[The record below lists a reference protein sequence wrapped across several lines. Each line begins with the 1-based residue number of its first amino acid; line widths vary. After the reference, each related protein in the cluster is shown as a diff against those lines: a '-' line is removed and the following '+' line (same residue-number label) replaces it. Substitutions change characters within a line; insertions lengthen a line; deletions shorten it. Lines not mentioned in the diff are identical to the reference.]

1 MLSNLKTYVKK
12 YRDLSRR
19 SKLQLAW
26 DLFMVWVALVNL
38 HLILF
43 DLTYLWLRPTYYR
56 FVPVITRIYDPVK
69 GIEPHPLTQAY
80 LEEIEAARALVEANP
95 LSPKIP
101 RHVEELRT
109 LSFRILT
116 ENPFERSGQ
125 TYILD
130 RLKQEVADVTGM
142 KSHELERRENVHIAV
157 ERLWPYDPIALQVR
171 LDEEHPK
178 VRRAL
183 DVNYYREFNRRGR
196 LTDWFWLIDLPFL
209 ALFWVEFLVRWY
221 LALKRKTYAKW
232 FFFPMFNWY
241 DVLGLIPVVA
251 FRPFRLL
258 RVVSMYMRLRRSDLS
273 DVGDDIISRTVA
285 YFSNVITEEV
295 SDRVAIRILGELHEE
310 ILDGTHTR
318 IARATVEP
326 RRAEIERVLVN
337 QITQAITNEETLAR
351 LRELLELNLENAVD
365 ASDALHWVPLPDFIL
380 KPLVRFTGNVIVD
393 TALDTISATLESEEG
408 EQAVEQLATAAFDD
422 LFYGPGLAEIEKL
435 VKEISLNVIDHMKN
449 VVAVKK
455 WTLGDDAPTGYQPD
469 EIALLPEEA
478 EEQPE
483 AAEEQPEAGDEAEP
497 VA

>member
-1 MLSNLKTYVKK
+1 MSRLRTYLKK
-12 YRDLSRR
+12 YRDLDRR
-19 SKLQLAW
+19 SKLQFAW

-56 FVPVITRIYDPVK
+56 FIPVVTRIYDPVK

-80 LEEIEAARALVEANP
+80 LDEIDATRALVLEDP
-95 LSPKIP
+95 WSPKVSQ
-101 RHVEELRT
+101 HVEELRT

-125 TYILD
+125 THIFD
-130 RLKQEVADVTGM
+130 RLKQAVAETTGM
-142 KSHELERRENVHIAV
+142 DSHQLERRENVEVAV
-157 ERLWPYDPIALQVR
+157 ERLWPDDPNAVRVR
-171 LDEEHPK
+171 LEEDHPK
-178 VRRAL
+178 VHRAL

-209 ALFWVEFLVRWY
+209 TLFWVEFLVRWY

-241 DVLGLIPVVA
+241 DVLGLIPVMA

-258 RVVSMYMRLRRSDLS
+258 RAVSMYMRLRRSELS
-273 DVGDDIISRTVA
+273 DVGDDIISRTIA

-337 QITQAITNEETLAR
+337 QIRQAIANEKTLAQ
-351 LRELLELNLENAVD
+351 LRTLLQLNIDNAAD
-365 ASDALHWVPLPDFIL
+365 SSEALHWVPLPKFVL
-380 KPLVRFTGNVIVD
+380 KPLVNFTGEVIVD
-393 TALDTISATLESEEG
+393 TTLETIATTLESEEG
-408 EQAVEQLATAAFDD
+408 QEAVEQLASAAFDD
-422 LFYGPGLAEIEKL
+422 LFYGPGLVEIESL

-449 VVAVKK
+449 VVAIKK

-469 EIALLPEEA
+469 EEIALLPEEA
-478 EEQPE
+478 EERSD
-483 AAEEQPEAGDEAEP
+483 AEEKAESD
-497 VA
+497 A

>member
-1 MLSNLKTYVKK
+1 MLSNLKTYAQK

-19 SKLQLAW
+19 SKLRFLW

-56 FVPVITRIYDPVK
+56 LVPVVTRVYDPVK

-80 LEEIEAARALVEANP
+80 LEEMDAARALALDNP
-95 LSPKIP
+95 FSPELP

-125 TYILD
+125 THVFD
-130 RLKQEVADVTGM
+130 QLKQAVAEETGM
-142 KSHELERRENVHIAV
+142 DSHELERRESVAVAV
-157 ERLWPYDPIALQVR
+157 ERLWPEDPASLQAR
-171 LDEEHPK
+171 LEEEHPK
-178 VRRAL
+178 ARRAL
-183 DVNYYREFNRRGR
+183 DVNYYREFNRRGQ

-209 ALFWVEFLVRWY
+209 TLFWVEFLVRWY
-221 LALKRKTYAKW
+221 LALERKTYAKW

-241 DVLGLIPVVA
+241 DVLGLIPMTV

-258 RVVSMYMRLRRSDLS
+258 RAVSMYMRLRRSELS

-351 LRELLELNLENAVD
+351 VRELLELNLENAVD

-393 TALDTISATLESEEG
+393 SALDTMTTTLESEEG
-408 EQAVEQLATAAFDD
+408 QKAVEQLATAAFED
-422 LFYGPGLAEIEKL
+422 LFYGPGLAEIESL
-435 VKEISLNVIDHMKN
+435 VKEITLNVIDHMQN
-449 VVAVKK
+449 VVAIKK
-455 WTLGDDAPTGYQPD
+455 WTLGDEAPTGYQPD
-469 EIALLPEEA
+469 EETALLPAEA

-483 AAEEQPEAGDEAEP
+483 E
-497 VA
+497 

>member
-1 MLSNLKTYVKK
+1 MLSNLKTYVIK

-19 SKLQLAW
+19 SKLQFLW
-26 DLFMVWVALVNL
+26 DLFMVWVALINL

-56 FVPVITRIYDPVK
+56 LIPVVTRIYDPVK

-80 LEEIEAARALVEANP
+80 IEEMDAARALVAANP
-95 LSPKIP
+95 SSPRIP
-101 RHVEELRT
+101 QHVEQLRT

-125 TYILD
+125 THVFD
-130 RLKQEVADVTGM
+130 RLKQAVAVVTGM
-142 KSHELERRENVHIAV
+142 DSHDLERPESVEVAV
-157 ERLWPYDPIALQVR
+157 ERLWPDDPIALQVR
-171 LDEEHPK
+171 LEEEQPK

-183 DVNYYREFNRRGR
+183 EVNYYREFDRRGH
-196 LTDWFWLIDLPFL
+196 LTDYFWLIDLPFL
-209 ALFWVEFLVRWY
+209 TLFWVEFLVRWY

-241 DVLGLIPVVA
+241 DVLGLIPMTV

-258 RVVSMYMRLRRSDLS
+258 RAVSMYMRLRRSELS
-273 DVGDDIISRTVA
+273 DVGDDIITRTIA

-326 RRAEIERVLVN
+326 RRPDIERVIAN
-337 QITQAITNEETLAR
+337 QIRQAITDEETLAR
-351 LRELLELNLENAVD
+351 FRGLLQLNLENAVD
-365 ASDALHWVPLPDFIL
+365 SSDALHWVPLPKFVL
-380 KPLVRFTGNVIVD
+380 KPLVRFTGEVIVD
-393 TALDTISATLESEEG
+393 TALETVATTMESEEG
-408 EQAVEQLATAAFDD
+408 QQAVEQLAGAVLDD
-422 LFYGPGLAEIEKL
+422 LFYGPGLVEIESL

-449 VVAVKK
+449 VVAIKK
-455 WTLGDDAPTGYQPD
+455 WTLGEDAPTGYQPD
-469 EIALLPEEA
+469 EAIAVLPEEA

-483 AAEEQPEAGDEAEP
+483 AVDEAEP
-497 VA
+497 EV